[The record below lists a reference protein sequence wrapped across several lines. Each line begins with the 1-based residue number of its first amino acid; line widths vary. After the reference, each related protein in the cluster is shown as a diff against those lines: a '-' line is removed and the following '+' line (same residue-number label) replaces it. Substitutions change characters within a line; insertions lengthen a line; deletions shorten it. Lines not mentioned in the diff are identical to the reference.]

1 MIRRYVAAD
10 GGRTQDVSVEG
21 PQQEPVAI
29 QEGDTVSRV
38 TKRTVLRSEGQR
50 KEVGVSCVPEHL
62 PQS

>member
-10 GGRTQDVSVEG
+10 GGRKQDVSVEG

-50 KEVGVSCVPEHL
+50 KEVGVS
-62 PQS
+62 